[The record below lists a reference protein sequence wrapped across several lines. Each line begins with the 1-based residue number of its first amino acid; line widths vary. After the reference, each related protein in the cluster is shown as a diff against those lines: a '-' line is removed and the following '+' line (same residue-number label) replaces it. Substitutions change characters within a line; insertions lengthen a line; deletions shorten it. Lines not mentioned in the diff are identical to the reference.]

1 MEGEGNKS
9 GECKNQIFRGA
20 YINAESRPSSPEVQ
34 IYGTSNFITHPTVQ
48 CTVYVTV
55 VRKNKQVTFY
65 IYIF

>member
-34 IYGTSNFITHPTVQ
+34 IYGTSNFITHPTVR
-48 CTVYVTV
+48 VYVTV